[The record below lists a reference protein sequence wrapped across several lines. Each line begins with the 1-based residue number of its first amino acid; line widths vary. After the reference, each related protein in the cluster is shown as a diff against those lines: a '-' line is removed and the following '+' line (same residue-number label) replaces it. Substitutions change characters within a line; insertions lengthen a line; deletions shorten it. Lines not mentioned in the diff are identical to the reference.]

1 MTGCA
6 SDKVLSLLPAALLG
20 LQRPQNG
27 MMWNDCVF
35 FRMVNYEA
43 SKSQWNYF
51 WQEISEAIQPWQL
64 MHHSQHWLE
73 MVWMCSHPSPRPP
86 SEAQI
91 HLAVL
96 EPDHPGSQCSDGQ
109 SVQWWTPRTT
119 QKITKIWF
127 QLIHIDS
134 LKNGHAW
141 HPTWHHQTQPPLPSR
156 TMLTW

>member
-43 SKSQWNYF
+43 SKSQWNYL

-96 EPDHPGSQCSDGQ
+96 EPDHPGSQCSDGL
-109 SVQWWTPRTT
+109 PGLH
-119 QKITKIWF
+119 KNNKNMIW
-127 QLIHIDS
+127 IDS
-134 LKNGHAW
+134 HWFSKKWSCMTPHMASSDSATAAITHHA
-141 HPTWHHQTQPPLPSR
+141 HMITSMHK
-156 TMLTW
+156 